1 MSASTPMVARDTSQ
15 RRMNHS
21 TASVMPTAMAAEP
34 STHRPCGSRWRT
46 GPSITALV
54 TSGMATVAARLTTAM
69 TSIEIQRA
77 R

>member
-1 MSASTPMVARDTSQ
+1 MSVSTPTVARDTSQ

-21 TASVMPTAMAAEP
+21 RASATPTATAAEP
-34 STHRPCGSRWRT
+34 SIHSPCGSRWCT

-54 TSGMATVAARLTTAM
+54 INGIATVATRLTTAI
-69 TSIEIQRA
+69 TTIATHRH